1 MKIILKHLA
10 PGCVYQSKYGEAA
23 LNFKA
28 NESPDSASPQRR
40 EMKETLRKKE
50 MIEQQKQFLNIEN
63 LRNYPAE
70 VVDELRRLLASDAPA
85 RPDPHRADFYELEGP
100 TRVFYV
106 HVSANIGSVL
116 LLGIWPR
123 EAVTDAAASRDK
135 TKTEIETGSWV
146 C

>member
-1 MKIILKHLA
+1 
-10 PGCVYQSKYGEAA
+10 
-23 LNFKA
+23 
-28 NESPDSASPQRR
+28 
-40 EMKETLRKKE
+40 

-85 RPDPHRADFYELEGP
+85 RPDPHRADFYEFEGP

-106 HVSANIGSVL
+106 HVSATIGSVL
-116 LLGIWPR
+116 LLGTWPR
-123 EAVTDAAASRDK
+123 EGAADTKSTREK
-135 TKTEIETGSWV
+135 NKTEIETGSWV

>member
-1 MKIILKHLA
+1 MNEDTKHPL
-10 PGCVYQSKYGEAA
+10 
-23 LNFKA
+23 
-28 NESPDSASPQRR
+28 D
-40 EMKETLRKKE
+40 
-50 MIEQQKQFLNIEN
+50 IEN

-106 HVSANIGSVL
+106 HVSAAIESVL

-123 EAVTDAAASRDK
+123 DAVANRTATHEK
-135 TKTEIETGSWV
+135 NETKIESESWV
-146 C
+146 A

>member
-1 MKIILKHLA
+1 MSE
-10 PGCVYQSKYGEAA
+10 P
-23 LNFKA
+23 
-28 NESPDSASPQRR
+28 
-40 EMKETLRKKE
+40 
-50 MIEQQKQFLNIEN
+50 QKQPLAIEN

-100 TRVFYV
+100 TRVYYV
-106 HVSANIGSVL
+106 HISAAIRSVI

-123 EAVTDAAASRDK
+123 ENAPDATSKHEK
-135 TKTEIETGSWV
+135 TPTEIEAGGWV